1 LASVPGA
8 PTITGVTAGV
18 RSVKVAFTKP
28 SDDGG
33 APITNYRVAWTS
45 SDGGAK
51 GSHEG
56 PKSPI
61 VVSGLNAGKTYTCTV
76 RARNKVG
83 FGAASAPS
91 DPVVP
96 KGH

>member
-1 LASVPGA
+1 
-8 PTITGVTAGV
+8 
-18 RSVKVAFTKP
+18 VKVAFTKP
-28 SDDGG
+28 ADNGG
-33 APITNYRVAWTS
+33 APITNYRATCS
-45 SDGGAK
+45 SSNGGAK

-61 VVSGLNAGKTYTCTV
+61 TVSGLTAGKTYTCV
-76 RARNKVG
+76 VQARNKVG
-83 FGAASAPS
+83 LGAASAAS